1 MTDTVNHTFVAYL
14 IYLAIAVP
22 LTVFVARTLSRHGAL
37 FLRDVFRGND
47 HLADAVNHLLV
58 VGFYLLNL
66 GYVSLYLRTG
76 EAVVGAEGIVEMVS
90 KKVGVVAIVLG
101 VVHLANVWV
110 FNTLRRNAVF
120 ANDPAMP
127 VTTDEFTA
135 VADAGP
141 AR

>member
-1 MTDTVNHTFVAYL
+1 MNDTFIAYL
-14 IYLAIAVP
+14 LYLAITVP
-22 LTVFVARTLSRHGAL
+22 LTVFVARTLGRHGAL

-47 HLADAVNHLLV
+47 RLADAVNHLLV

-76 EAVVGAEGIVEMVS
+76 DSVVGGEGVLEMVS

-120 ANDPAMP
+120 AADTTLPLS
-127 VTTDEFTA
+127 TDEFTA
-135 VADAGP
+135 VADTGA